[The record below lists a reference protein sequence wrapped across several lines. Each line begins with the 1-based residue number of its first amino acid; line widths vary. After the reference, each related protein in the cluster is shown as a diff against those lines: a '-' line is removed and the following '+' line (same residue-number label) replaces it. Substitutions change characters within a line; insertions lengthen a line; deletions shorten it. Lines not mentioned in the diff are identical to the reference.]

1 LSLDYKFEIKD
12 KQLYRWETV
21 GNFMDYLRKAF

>member
-21 GNFMDYLRKAF
+21 GNFMD